1 MFGKK
6 KQSNEAAWIEG
17 TADFSGEKG
26 VTMIEQTETITER
39 LRSPADAA
47 KIETMVWLLSKV
59 ANEDLDAI
67 WIALLTEL
75 REHGY
80 KLQDEPGALLERLK
94 RRF

>member
-6 KQSNEAAWIEG
+6 K
-17 TADFSGEKG
+17 TAIGAGDISM
-26 VTMIEQTETITER
+26 VEQTEVITER

-75 REHGY
+75 RERGY